1 MGSRLRTVANR
12 ILLALAFLAA
22 TGTAARADEIKVG
35 MSGALTGPAQALG
48 KGMKTGIE
56 AYFARVNAA
65 GGVAGKTLRLIALD
79 DGYEPRNA
87 GANMHKLIDEEKV
100 FAVLGNPGTPTA
112 AVAVPIANEKH
123 VPFFGAFTGAGL
135 LRKNPP
141 DRWVIN
147 FRASYAQETK
157 EMVRGL
163 TKDLGIKPEEIAFFT
178 QNDAYGDAGYAGGI
192 AALKEIG
199 YADAERLPHAR
210 YARNTVDVEG
220 ALAALIDPTVHPRA
234 IIMIGAYKPCAKL
247 IKLARRYGLKAL
259 FVNVSFVIGDSLRA
273 ELGDDAE
280 GVVVTQVVPP
290 VDADLPA
297 VREYRESVAPA
308 DVSFVSLEGF
318 LAARAFV
325 EGLRRAGPNANAELF
340 VDALETAGP
349 LDLGLGQPLEVT
361 KARHQLSNQVWPT
374 VVDHGRFRALRSWSE
389 VARFV
394 GGGRR

>member
-1 MGSRLRTVANR
+1 VGFRLRSGAVR
-12 ILLALAFLAA
+12 IFLPLAFVAAAA
-22 TGTAARADEIKVG
+22 TAASADEIKVG

-48 KGMKTGIE
+48 KGMKAGIE

-65 GGVAGKTLRLIALD
+65 GGVAGKTLRLVALD

-112 AVAVPIANEKH
+112 AVSVPIANEKH

-135 LRKNPP
+135 LRKTPP

-210 YARNTVDVEG
+210 YARNTVDVEN
-220 ALAALIDPTVHPRA
+220 AVATLVDPTIHPRA
-234 IIMIGAYKPCAKL
+234 VIMIGAYKPCAKF
-247 IKLARRYGLKAL
+247 IKLSHRYGVKAL
-259 FVNVSFVIGDSLRA
+259 FVNVSFVIGESLRA
-273 ELGDDAE
+273 ELGEAAE

-297 VREYRESVAPA
+297 VREYRESIAEA
-308 DVSFVSLEGF
+308 DMGFVSLEGY

-325 EGLRRAGPNANAELF
+325 EGLRRAGANANADAF
-340 VDALETAGP
+340 IDALETAGP

-361 KARHQLSNQVWPT
+361 HARHQLSNQVWPT
-374 VVDHGRFRALRSWSE
+374 VVDHGHFRAFRNWSE
-389 VARFV
+389 VARFI
-394 GGGRR
+394 GGRR

>member
-1 MGSRLRTVANR
+1 MGSRVTPVGNR
-12 ILLALAFLAA
+12 LLLSLAFVAA
-22 TGTAARADEIKVG
+22 GATSAQADEIKVG

-48 KGMKTGIE
+48 KGMKAGIE

-65 GGVAGKTLRLIALD
+65 GGVGGKSLRLVALD

-87 GANMHKLIDEEKV
+87 GANMHKLIEEEKV

-112 AVAVPIANEKH
+112 AVSVPIANEKH

-163 TKDLGIKPEEIAFFT
+163 TADLGIKPDEIAFFT

-192 AALKEIG
+192 AALKDIG

-220 ALAALIDPTVHPRA
+220 AVAALIDPTVHPRA
-234 IIMIGAYKPCAKL
+234 VIMIGAYKPCAKF

-297 VREYRESVAPA
+297 VREYRESVAA
-308 DVSFVSLEGF
+308 AETSFVSLEGF

-325 EGLRRAGPNANAELF
+325 EGLRRAGPGANADAF

-361 KARHQLSNQVWPT
+361 RSRHQLSNQVWPT

-389 VARFV
+389 VARFI
-394 GGGRR
+394 GGRR